1 MKFIKKIFKDFI
13 RLFEYK
19 NNKKEYNKIKKN
31 EDISVIPINLPN
43 NINIKLKITILTKI
57 NLRSINIFFNFLC
70 LSN

>member
-31 EDISVIPINLPN
+31 EDVSVIPINLPN
-43 NINIKLKITILTKI
+43 KINIK
-57 NLRSINIFFNFLC
+57 
-70 LSN
+70 